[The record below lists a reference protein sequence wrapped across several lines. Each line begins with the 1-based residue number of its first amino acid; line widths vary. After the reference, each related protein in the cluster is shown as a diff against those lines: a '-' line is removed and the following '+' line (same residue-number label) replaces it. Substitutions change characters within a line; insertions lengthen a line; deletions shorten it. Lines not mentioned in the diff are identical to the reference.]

1 MRADEV
7 RRLPD
12 PRRDV
17 RITVSEVVRD
27 RKDQT
32 HLFLR
37 VKVTGWLFPHRAQEP
52 FMLIGDAVSTF
63 AEIERDGSS
72 ASGYF
77 DRPLPPAEQ
86 LSFGYGDTIT
96 WDFDLRIDPR
106 AVARLD
112 RRRLPRRT
120 VDPFG

>member
-7 RRLPD
+7 KRLPD

-17 RITVSEVVRD
+17 RVTVSEVLRD
-27 RKDQT
+27 RKDRP
-32 HLFLR
+32 HLFIR
-37 VKVTGWLFPHRAQEP
+37 VKVTGWHFPHRALEP
-52 FMLIGDAVSTF
+52 FMLIGDAVSAF

-77 DRPLPPAEQ
+77 DRHLPAAEQ
-86 LSFGYGDTIT
+86 LSFGYGDTVA

-112 RRRLPRRT
+112 RSRLPRRT